1 MNGESVI
8 SALMKKFKV
17 EKDQD
22 LAQKLGITV
31 TAIRYWKI
39 RKTITV
45 RQFAG
50 LVHSASGAGARD
62 MQASAIRPLVE
73 FFHIDKCKTTRKGSN
88 CELFTIKTDKG
99 GKHPYFEG
107 LQEELK
113 NHHGVYIFFD
123 SRGHAIYT
131 GKARQLTLW
140 KEMTN
145 AFNRKRGDVQK
156 IKRVNHPTRKQPYR
170 TSDEKV
176 RQITDHVVPLHELA
190 SYFSAYQVADGMINE
205 VEAMLVRSFA
215 NDLLNKRM
223 EKFGEKKGKKKS
235 V

>member
-50 LVHSASGAGARD
+50 LVHSARGAGARD

-99 GKHPYFEG
+99 EKHPYFEG
-107 LQEELK
+107 LQGQLK

-156 IKRVNHPTRKQPYR
+156 IKRVDHPTRKQPYR
-170 TSDEKV
+170 TSDEKA
-176 RQITDHVVPLHELA
+176 RQITEHVVPLHELA
-190 SYFSAYQVADGMINE
+190 TYFSAYEVADGMINE

-215 NDLLNKRM
+215 NDLLNKKM
-223 EKFGEKKGKKKS
+223 EKFGTVKRRKKTE
-235 V
+235 

>member
-1 MNGESVI
+1 
-8 SALMKKFKV
+8 MKKFKV
-17 EKDQD
+17 ETDQA
-22 LAQKLGITV
+22 LAKKLGITV
-31 TAIRYWKI
+31 TAIRNWKT
-39 RKTITV
+39 RKTITA
-45 RQFAG
+45 RQVTG
-50 LVHSASGAGARD
+50 LVYSACGAVARD
-62 MQASAIRPLVE
+62 MQASSIRPLVE
-73 FFHIDKCKTTRKGSN
+73 FFHIDKCKTRNGSN

-99 GKHPYFEG
+99 EKHPYFEG
-107 LQEELK
+107 LQRELK

-131 GKARQLTLW
+131 GKARQLNLW

-156 IKRVNHPTRKQPYR
+156 IKRVDHPTRKQPYR

-176 RQITDHVVPLHELA
+176 RQITEHTVPLHELA
-190 SYFSAYQVADGMINE
+190 SYFSAYQVVDGMINE

-223 EKFGEKKGKKKS
+223 EKFGGKKGKKKS
-235 V
+235 T